1 MGGEV
6 GKKEEEEASAK
17 TNACNSQ
24 QVQLHLTA
32 NQCILLVHQIEPALQ
47 VNLLVTFV
55 F

>member
-1 MGGEV
+1 M
-6 GKKEEEEASAK
+6 GKKSAEAAEVK